1 MVDNATS
8 CPACG
13 APMPSRSVS
22 GVYACLYCGTRVN
35 IEGQPVPEPET
46 PVEPE
51 PEANLPEILRS
62 GETGETPEAP
72 TNVRE
77 AIETLNEIPEARETV
92 QTVVSTGKRWL
103 VIALLASV
111 GLCVLCVG
119 VTVLFL
125 IPMFR

>member
-1 MVDNATS
+1 MVDNSTH

-22 GVYACLYCGTRVN
+22 GVYTCLYCGTRVN
-35 IEGQPVPEPET
+35 IEGQAVSEPEI
-46 PVEPE
+46 PAEPD
-51 PEANLPEILRS
+51 PEANLPEILRTS
-62 GETGETPEAP
+62 GDDETPEAP

-92 QTVVSTGKRWL
+92 QNVVSTGKRWL
-103 VIALLASV
+103 MIALLASV

-119 VTVLFL
+119 LVILFL
-125 IPMFR
+125 IPMFQ

>member
-35 IEGQPVPEPET
+35 IEGQPVPEPEA
-46 PVEPE
+46 PAEPD
-51 PEANLPEILRS
+51 PEANLPEILKS
-62 GETGETPEAP
+62 EDTPEAP

-125 IPMFR
+125 VPMFR